1 MSALMKAL
9 AAALLALAAGS
20 ASAQG
25 MSAKPLRLIVPFGAG
40 GAMDV
45 IARAF
50 SNELGV
56 ELGVP
61 AIVEN
66 RPGAG
71 ATIGASAVAKAPPD
85 GSTLLV
91 ASASHSIN
99 GALYS
104 NLPYHPVKDF
114 AAAAHFGHSTYILII
129 NSDLPAK
136 NVGEFIRYAKSQP
149 GKLNYSSA
157 GVGTVGHLS
166 LAYLAGL
173 TGLEMVHVPYKSS
186 GEAANEVASGR
197 VQATVA
203 ASIGTLAKDARVR
216 PLGITSLNRS
226 RFYPELPTLSE
237 SGLPGYEF
245 DTWFGLLAPAGTPME
260 IQQRINSAVGKV
272 MKDPAVLERW
282 TRLGVEPRALT
293 VDAFTRLLQAESEK
307 MAKVVQLTGAKVD

>member
-1 MSALMKAL
+1 MSSFIKAL
-9 AAALLALAAGS
+9 AAAVLAFAA
-20 ASAQG
+20 ANVPAQG
-25 MSAKPLRLIVPFGAG
+25 LTAKPLRLIVPFGSG
-40 GAMDV
+40 GAMDL

-50 SNELGV
+50 ATELGM
-56 ELGVP
+56 ELGMP

-71 ATIGASAVAKAPPD
+71 ATIGATAVAKAPAD
-85 GSTLLV
+85 GHTLLV

-114 AAAAHFGHSTYILII
+114 APAAHFGHSTYILII
-129 NSDLPAK
+129 NADVPAK

-186 GEAANEVASGR
+186 GEAANEVAAGR

-226 RFYPELPTLSE
+226 RFYPDLPTLSE

-245 DTWFGLLAPAGTPME
+245 DTWFGLLAPAGTPAE
-260 IQQRINSAVGKV
+260 VLLRINNAMGKV
-272 MKDPAVLERW
+272 MANPAVLERW
-282 TRLGVEPRALT
+282 ARLGVEPRALSSE
-293 VDAFTRLLQAESEK
+293 AFGRLLQAESEK
-307 MAKVVQLTGAKVD
+307 MAKVVQLTGAKVE

>member
-1 MSALMKAL
+1 MSSLIKT
-9 AAALLALAAGS
+9 LLAVLMLVSSG

-25 MSAKPLRLIVPFGAG
+25 LAGKPLRLIVPFGPG
-40 GAMDV
+40 GAMDI

-50 SNELGV
+50 STELGA

-71 ATIGASAVAKAPPD
+71 ATIGAAAVAKAPPD
-85 GSTLLV
+85 GHTLLV

-104 NLPYHPVKDF
+104 KLPYHPVKDF
-114 AAAAHFGHSTYILII
+114 IGAAHFGHSTYILII
-129 NSDLPAK
+129 NAEIPAK
-136 NVGEFIRYAKSQP
+136 TVGEFIRFAKSHP

-166 LAYLAGL
+166 LAYLASL
-173 TGLEMVHVPYKSS
+173 TELDMVHVPYKSS
-186 GEAANEVASGR
+186 GDAANEVAAGR

-203 ASIGTLAKDARVR
+203 ASIGNLAKDARVR
-216 PLGITSLNRS
+216 PLGITSLHRS
-226 RFYPELPTLSE
+226 KFYPDLPTLSE

-245 DTWFGLLAPAGTPME
+245 DTWFGLLAPAGTPAE
-260 IQQRINSAVGKV
+260 TVQRINSAMAKV
-272 MKDPAVLERW
+272 MKDPAVSERW
-282 TRLGVEPRALT
+282 TRLGVEARTLT
-293 VDAFTRLLQAESEK
+293 PEAFGQLLQAESEK
-307 MAKVVQLTGAKVD
+307 MAKVVRLTGAKVD